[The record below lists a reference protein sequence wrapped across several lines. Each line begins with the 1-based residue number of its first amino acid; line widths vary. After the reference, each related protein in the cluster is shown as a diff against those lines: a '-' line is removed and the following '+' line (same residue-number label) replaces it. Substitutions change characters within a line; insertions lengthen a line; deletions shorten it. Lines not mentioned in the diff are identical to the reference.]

1 MMTAPR
7 SGDQMRD
14 GHSVP
19 VPDPTALTTE
29 QLYRAIGQTRELF
42 DQQLLVIETRIS
54 AIDRATELLHNDL
67 IQLPSSSDRQITH
80 LRELVTEQFSSIEK
94 QFTERDV
101 RTEQAAIAT
110 KIAVD
115 AALQAQKEAANA
127 QNDSNTKAVEKSET
141 ATTKQIDGISALL
154 RATADALNDKI
165 TDLKGRLDRGEGS
178 TQGSGAARTER
189 RLDAGLIIAIAAA
202 CLAAFATVGPLL
214 RAAPATS
221 PVIYAPAP
229 AAPVR

>member
-1 MMTAPR
+1 M
-7 SGDQMRD
+7 
-14 GHSVP
+14 
-19 VPDPTALTTE
+19 PDPTLLTTE
-29 QLYRAIGQTRELF
+29 QLSRAILNLRELF
-42 DQQLLVIETRIS
+42 DAELRVITTRL
-54 AIDRATELLHNDL
+54 ADMDRAAELMHANL
-67 IQLPSSSDRQITH
+67 IQLPTTSDRQIIH
-80 LRELVTEQFSSIEK
+80 LRELVTEQFASISK
-94 QFTERDV
+94 QFVERDV

-178 TQGSGAARTER
+178 TLGVGGAKVER
-189 RLDAGLIIAIAAA
+189 RLDASLLVAIAAVGI
-202 CLAAFATVGPLL
+202 AALTILGPLFHS
-214 RAAPATS
+214 PAIS
-221 PVIYAPAP
+221 PQVIYAPAP
-229 AAPVR
+229 SVNATAPPR